1 MKSWS
6 KIDFVVFSIRSGRK
20 VRMVIVF
27 VAAVVVVVVVIKDVI
42 VVGTVSF
49 SASSS
54 TWLQGCC

>member
-27 VAAVVVVVVVIKDVI
+27 VAAVVVVVVIKDVI